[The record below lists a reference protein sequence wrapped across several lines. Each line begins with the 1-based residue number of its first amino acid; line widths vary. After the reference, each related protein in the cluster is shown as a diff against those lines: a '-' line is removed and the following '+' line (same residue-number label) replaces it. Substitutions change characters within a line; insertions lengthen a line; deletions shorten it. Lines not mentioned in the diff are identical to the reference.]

1 MRRALC
7 VMRFSVFGSIWAMAV
22 FLCHPC
28 GVTIVENAKDAK
40 PTCPR
45 CRKPMLPKTG
55 PGSIEEQ
62 FPDKAPEDTVL
73 QLNPNY
79 VPKASDVKRKDP
91 PK

>member
-1 MRRALC
+1 
-7 VMRFSVFGSIWAMAV
+7 MAV

-28 GVTIVENAKDAK
+28 GITMIETKEQAA

-45 CRKPMLPKTG
+45 CRKGMVPKAG

-62 FPDKAPEDTVL
+62 FPESSPVDTVL

-79 VPKASDVKRKDP
+79 VPKADDVKRKDP
-91 PK
+91 PKL